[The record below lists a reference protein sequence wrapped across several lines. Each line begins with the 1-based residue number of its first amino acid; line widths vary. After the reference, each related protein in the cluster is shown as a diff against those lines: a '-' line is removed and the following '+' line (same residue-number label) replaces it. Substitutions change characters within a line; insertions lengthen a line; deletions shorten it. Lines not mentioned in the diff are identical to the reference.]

1 MPSFFP
7 LCQSTGLFLSYK
19 RLLVPFTTVRGF
31 VCYSGK
37 HYGKAVDWMD
47 ATGKEVTLWQH
58 MLERPNFW
66 VEGCLTLRPSLE
78 HRNSS

>member
-1 MPSFFP
+1 MLKGKNSGPVHSR
-7 LCQSTGLFLSYK
+7 K
-19 RLLVPFTTVRGF
+19 RIRNIAMDVFI
-31 VCYSGK
+31 CYSGK

-78 HRNSS
+78 HRSSS